1 MLIDWFTVGA
11 QVVNFLIL
19 LVLLKIFLFDRIKQA
34 VDQRENNIKE
44 RFDKAEEQEAK
55 AEETRN
61 TYEKKTQ
68 SLQDEWDARLNQAD
82 KDAKERRESLIKE
95 ARDEVDGLK
104 KKWRKALEQE
114 KASFFDRFK
123 KQAARLIFDTVE
135 KTLSHLADTQA
146 QDQAVKKFLSR
157 FEELDKEDLPREVET
172 QPRVTTGFEL
182 SDSQQKSIQKALS
195 QKLPDWGNIAF
206 EVRPELVF
214 GIAVAAGGKK
224 MTWHAHDY
232 VSALEKQIDQA
243 IESKDHEPQKQ

>member
-34 VDQRENNIKE
+34 MDQRENNIKE
-44 RFDKAEEQEAK
+44 RFDKAGEQEAK
-55 AEETRN
+55 AKETRD

-68 SLQDEWDARLNQAD
+68 SLQDEWDARLKEAD
-82 KDAKERRESLIKE
+82 KEAKERRESLIKE
-95 ARDEVDGLK
+95 AREEVDGLK
-104 KKWRKALEQE
+104 NKWQNALEQE

-135 KTLSHLADTQA
+135 KTLYHLADTRA
-146 QDQAVKKFLSR
+146 QDQAVKRFLSR
-157 FEELDKEDLPREVET
+157 FEALEKEDLPKEVET
-172 QPRVTTGFEL
+172 QPRVSTGFEL
-182 SDSQQKSIQKALS
+182 SESQQKSIQKTVS
-195 QKLPDWGNIAF
+195 QKLPDLENIAF

-214 GIAVAAGGKK
+214 GIAFAAGGKK

-232 VSALEKQIDQA
+232 VSALEKQINQA

>member
-44 RFDKAEEQEAK
+44 RFDKAEEQEAAAQDARK
-55 AEETRN
+55 TF
-61 TYEKKTQ
+61 EKKTQ
-68 SLQDEWDARLNQAD
+68 SLEDEWDARLKQAD
-82 KDAKERRESLIKE
+82 KEAKERRESLIKE

-114 KASFFDRFK
+114 KASFFDRFQ

-135 KTLSHLADTQA
+135 KTLSHLADARA

-157 FEELDKEDLPREVET
+157 FEELDKEDLPREMET
-172 QPRVTTGFEL
+172 QPRVTTGFDL

-195 QKLPDWGNIAF
+195 QKLPDLGNIAF

-214 GIAVAAGGKK
+214 GIAFAAGGKK

>member
-1 MLIDWFTVGA
+1 
-11 QVVNFLIL
+11 VNFLIL

-44 RFDKAEEQEAK
+44 RFDKAEEQGTKAREAR
-55 AEETRN
+55 E

-68 SLQDEWDARLNQAD
+68 SLKEDWDARLKEAD
-82 KDAKERRESLIKE
+82 REAEERRESLIKE

-104 KKWRKALEQE
+104 NNWQNALEKE

-135 KTLSHLADTQA
+135 KTLSHLADTRA

-157 FEELDKEDLPREVET
+157 FEALDKEDLPREKVT
-172 QPRVTTGFEL
+172 QPRISTGFEL
-182 SDSQQKSIQKALS
+182 SESQQESIQKALS
-195 QKLPDWGNIAF
+195 EKRPELQNIAF
-206 EVRPELVF
+206 DVRPELIF
-214 GIAVAAGGKK
+214 GIALTAGGKK

-232 VSALEKQIDQA
+232 VSELEKQVNQA
-243 IESKDHEPQKQ
+243 IERKDHEPQKQ

>member
-34 VDQRENNIKE
+34 MDRRENNIKE
-44 RFDKAEEQEAK
+44 RFDKAAEQEAA
-55 AEETRN
+55 AEDARKN
-61 TYEKKTQ
+61 FEKKTQ
-68 SLQDEWDARLNQAD
+68 SLEDEWDARLNQAD

-114 KASFFDRFK
+114 KASFFERFK

-182 SDSQQKSIQKALS
+182 SDSQQKSIQKTVS
-195 QKLPDWGNIAF
+195 QKLPDLKDIAF

>member
-34 VDQRENNIKE
+34 MDQRENNIKE
-44 RFDKAEEQEAK
+44 RFDKAAEQEAA
-55 AEETRN
+55 AEDARKN
-61 TYEKKTQ
+61 FEKKTQ
-68 SLQDEWDARLNQAD
+68 SLEDEWAARLKQAD

-104 KKWRKALEQE
+104 NKWQNALEQE

-135 KTLSHLADTQA
+135 KTLSHLADTRA

-157 FEELDKEDLPREVET
+157 FEALDKEDLPREVET
-172 QPRVTTGFEL
+172 QPRVSTGFDL
-182 SDSQQKSIQKALS
+182 SESQQNSIQKTVS
-195 QKLPDWGNIAF
+195 QKLPDLQDIAF
-206 EVRPELVF
+206 DVKPELVF
-214 GIAVAAGGKK
+214 GIAFAAGGKK

-232 VSALEKQIDQA
+232 VSALEKQINQA
-243 IESKDHEPQKQ
+243 IESKDHEPQQQ

>member
-19 LVLLKIFLFDRIKQA
+19 LVLLKIFLFDRIKHA
-34 VDQRENNIKE
+34 MDQRENNINE
-44 RFDKAEEQEAK
+44 RFDKAKEQEASAK
-55 AEETRN
+55 EVREN
-61 TYEKKTQ
+61 FEKKTQ
-68 SLQDEWDARLNQAD
+68 SLEDEWDARLKEAD
-82 KDAKERRESLIKE
+82 KEAKERRESLIKE
-95 ARDEVDGLK
+95 AREEVDGLK
-104 KKWRKALEQE
+104 NKWQNALEQE

-157 FEELDKEDLPREVET
+157 FEELDKKDLPREVET

-182 SDSQQKSIQKALS
+182 SDSQQKSIQKTVS
-195 QKLPDWGNIAF
+195 QKLPDLRDIAF

-214 GIAVAAGGKK
+214 GIAFTAGGKK

-232 VSALEKQIDQA
+232 VDALKKQIDQV
-243 IESKDHEPQKQ
+243 IGSKDHESE

>member
-34 VDQRENNIKE
+34 MDRREKNIKE
-44 RFDKAEEQEAK
+44 RFDKAEEQEAA
-55 AEETRN
+55 AEDARKTF
-61 TYEKKTQ
+61 EKKTQ
-68 SLQDEWDARLNQAD
+68 SLEDDRDARLKQAE
-82 KDAKERRESLIKE
+82 KEVKERRESLIKE
-95 ARDEVDGLK
+95 AQEEVDGLK
-104 KKWRKALEQE
+104 KKWRKALEQQ

-135 KTLSHLADTQA
+135 KTLSDLADTRA
-146 QDQAVKKFLSR
+146 QEQAVKKFLSR

-172 QPRVTTGFEL
+172 QPRVTTGFDL
-182 SDSQQKSIQKALS
+182 SESQQKSIQKTVS
-195 QKLPDWGNIAF
+195 QKLPDLQDIAF

-214 GIAVAAGGKK
+214 GIAFSAGGKK

-232 VSALEKQIDQA
+232 ISALEKQINQA